1 MTLLIYDNIYLDH
14 DTGIGHPENARRIE
28 NTIKY
33 LESDNFLAH
42 VTIEKP
48 RAASPEEIGLIH
60 PKTYIRTIQQ
70 IADSGGGWLD
80 GDTAVSGPSYSVA
93 LYSAG
98 AALTAID
105 LIMKG
110 EAKNAF
116 CLVRPPGHHA
126 TPDRG
131 MGFCL
136 FNNVAIAARYLQKN
150 YQQKRILIIDWDVH
164 HGNGTQDA
172 FYDDPTVMYFSM
184 HRYPFYPGTGAEEE
198 TGDGKGKGFNINI
211 PLSMDT
217 NPQKYIELFSGVI
230 EGSVNRFAPEF
241 IILSS
246 GFDAY
251 KKDPIG
257 GLNLETEHFYTLTEI
272 VVEAAEKHCGGKLL
286 SCLEGGYHLS
296 GLPLCIKAHLKGLL
310 KIKSC

>member
-1 MTLLIYDNIYLDH
+1 MTLLIYDNIYLEH

-48 RAASPEEIGLIH
+48 RAALPEEIGFIH
-60 PKTYIRTIQQ
+60 PKTYISTIQQ

-80 GDTAVSGPSYSVA
+80 GDTAVSGHSYNVA

-136 FNNVAIAARYLQKN
+136 FNNVAIAAR
-150 YQQKRILIIDWDVH
+150 
-164 HGNGTQDA
+164 
-172 FYDDPTVMYFSM
+172 
-184 HRYPFYPGTGAEEE
+184 
-198 TGDGKGKGFNINI
+198 
-211 PLSMDT
+211 
-217 NPQKYIELFSGVI
+217 
-230 EGSVNRFAPEF
+230 
-241 IILSS
+241 
-246 GFDAY
+246 
-251 KKDPIG
+251 
-257 GLNLETEHFYTLTEI
+257 
-272 VVEAAEKHCGGKLL
+272 
-286 SCLEGGYHLS
+286 
-296 GLPLCIKAHLKGLL
+296 
-310 KIKSC
+310 

>member
-1 MTLLIYDNIYLDH
+1 MS
-14 DTGIGHPENARRIE
+14 GH
-28 NTIKY
+28 
-33 LESDNFLAH
+33 
-42 VTIEKP
+42 
-48 RAASPEEIGLIH
+48 
-60 PKTYIRTIQQ
+60 
-70 IADSGGGWLD
+70 
-80 GDTAVSGPSYSVA
+80 SYNVA

-172 FYDDPTVMYFSM
+172 FYVDPTVMYFSM
-184 HRYPFYPGTGAEEE
+184 HRYPFYPGTGAEDE
-198 TGDGKGKGFNINI
+198 TGEGNGKGFNINI

-217 NPQKYIELFSGVI
+217 HPQKYIELFSGVI

-296 GLPLCIKAHLKGLL
+296 GLPLCIEAHLKGLL
-310 KIKSC
+310 KINS